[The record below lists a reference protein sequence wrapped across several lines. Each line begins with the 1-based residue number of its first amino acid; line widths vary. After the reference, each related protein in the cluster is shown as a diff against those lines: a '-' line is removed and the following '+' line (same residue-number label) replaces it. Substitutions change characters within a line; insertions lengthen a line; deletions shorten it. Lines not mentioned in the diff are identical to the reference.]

1 MTKEYSLET
10 ASMRLQVLK
19 EGDTYNGFV
28 VQARVG
34 RGWQQLSKTTP
45 LSHLIYQ
52 DSKGKRHEVALN
64 ANSCHATTDALELTG
79 EFKDKDGAM
88 WHLQVTFALTE
99 HEQQMAVAYTLET
112 DKDCKVLR
120 WTGPCLYA
128 GEGTFGSH
136 KDEALF
142 PGLEYL
148 VNNEVSSD
156 TRFAA
161 EKYANRFAPH
171 AYKITMPLMAVSFEG
186 SAVGLAWNPN
196 QAWEAA
202 WRHPAT
208 MFASPN
214 KKAKHHYLALSTP
227 SIEPR
232 WRNEGDF
239 EAHKAVGIS
248 PKNPHHIAARLIAAP
263 EGGVNAVLREWV
275 AAYGLPSLPD
285 GGQSYRDNIELCIES
300 YLEVAWNEEAEG
312 WHHTLAD
319 PWEPRFEPL
328 LANQLWRYSRWA
340 EGEPSLK
347 ARARDQVQRAL
358 PRAVE
363 KLPAPHHAPRL
374 ELALCYGNV
383 AASLESAAQAARD
396 LIKEQQKDG
405 SWGWTPEAVANVAD
419 FKTKERIAL
428 MGKLKDSATGFT
440 SSKVIPVLSYALAT
454 GDAKATA
461 SVIKAAD
468 WCNKQKRPEGA
479 QTWELHLHVPDVLAV
494 PYLINLNLGAY
505 QLTDKKSYLEAAKR
519 WAWTG
524 LPFTFLWNPYYR
536 PIMRYG
542 TVPVF
547 GVTFHDVQVWFG
559 VIVHWNGL
567 WYSDALFRLA
577 RFERTDGPI
586 DWFQLAEGIVQHGLQ
601 EQAKDGPFKGMYPDA
616 FSTVRGDEEYTWW
629 LNPQLIG
636 LNTFPLAGL
645 PIHADPVVL
654 HSSGGTRVHLTS
666 GSSIVNSKLQKN
678 HLDMLLKDQ
687 PNETSYTLIASEIP
701 PVKIVI
707 EGREL
712 EYLSLQ
718 ELETTAQGWTMLKEY
733 NLALVKLHFAKGAC
747 QVRCHFGKELI

>member
-1 MTKEYSLET
+1 MAKEYSLET
-10 ASMRLQVLK
+10 SRVRLQVLE
-19 EGDTYNGFV
+19 EGKLYNGFTL
-28 VQARVG
+28 QTRVG
-34 RGWQQLSKTTP
+34 KMWRQLSKTTP

-52 DSKGKRHEVALN
+52 DNKGKRQEVALN
-64 ANSCHATTDALELTG
+64 ANSCKVKTDALELQG
-79 EFKDKDGAM
+79 DFKDRDSAL
-88 WHLQVTFALTE
+88 WHLKVTFALTE
-99 HEQQMAVAYTLET
+99 HDHQMTVDYRLET

-128 GEGTFGSH
+128 GEGSFGSQ

-148 VNNEVSSD
+148 INNEVSSD

-161 EKYANRFAPH
+161 EKYANRLAPH
-171 AYKITMPLMAVSFEG
+171 AYKMTMPLMAVSFEG
-186 SAVGLAWNPN
+186 CAVGLMWEPN
-196 QAWEAA
+196 RAWEAA
-202 WRHPAT
+202 WRHPAA
-208 MFASPN
+208 MFSSPNRSN
-214 KKAKHHYLALSTP
+214 KKAKNHWLALSTP
-227 SIEPR
+227 SVEPR
-232 WRNEGDF
+232 WRNEGDL

-248 PKNPHHIAARLIAAP
+248 PKNPHHLAARLIATP
-263 EGGVNAVLREWV
+263 EGGVSAVLREWV
-275 AAYGLPSLPD
+275 AAYGLPKVPE
-285 GGQSYRDNIELCIES
+285 GGQSYRDNVELCIES
-300 YLEVAWNEEAEG
+300 YLEVAWDEETEG

-319 PWEPRFEPL
+319 PWEPRFEPI
-328 LANQLWRYSRWA
+328 LANQLWRYSRWS
-340 EGEPSLK
+340 EGESSLK
-347 ARARDQVQRAL
+347 ARARDQVQRAFK
-358 PRAVE
+358 
-363 KLPAPHHAPRL
+363 KLPTPHHTPRL

-383 AASLESAAQAARD
+383 ASSLESAAVAARD

-419 FKTKERIAL
+419 FKTKERVAL

-454 GDAKATA
+454 GEREATA
-461 SVIKAAD
+461 SVVKAAD

-505 QLTDKKSYLEAAKR
+505 QLTNKKSYLEAAKR

-536 PIMRYG
+536 PVMRYG

-547 GVTFHDVQVWFG
+547 GVTFHDVQSWFG

-577 RFERTDGPI
+577 TFERTDGPI
-586 DWFQLAEGIVQHGLQ
+586 DWLQLAEGIVQHGLQ
-601 EQAKDGPFKGMYPDA
+601 EQAKDGPYKGMYPDA

-645 PIHADPVVL
+645 SVHADPVVL
-654 HSSGGTRVHLTS
+654 HRADGARVHLTS
-666 GSSIVNSKLQKN
+666 GANIVSRELQKN
-678 HLDMLLKDQ
+678 HIDILLKDQ
-687 PNETSYTLIASEIP
+687 PHETSYTLIASETP

-712 EYLSLQ
+712 EQVSSR
-718 ELETTAQGWTMLKEY
+718 ELETMTQGWTMLEQHKA
-733 NLALVKLHFAKGAC
+733 ALVKLHFAKGAH
-747 QVRCHFGKELI
+747 QVRCHFA